1 MSEFYQDPNYFPEE
15 SQPQQANKSDA
26 VYADYVREKKVEN
39 LISQINPDNILADV
53 ENRLK
58 GFRKDVYSQQWIKIA
73 NAPEVHPLLVGRFI
87 SFLGAFLNNNVTL
100 SNYTEHEINK
110 IMFAV
115 IEYVIDDFRTH
126 SIIYGIHDY
135 SERTR
140 IGLII
145 CSTVFAT
152 LKRAMNGSEASRLFK
167 SLRIGEQLNPNAQK
181 DQSMLSALK
190 FWK

>member
-1 MSEFYQDPNYFPEE
+1 MNLDPNYFPDDA
-15 SQPQQANKSDA
+15 SMQPQGKSDA
-26 VYADYVREKKVEN
+26 VYADFVRERKVEN

-58 GFRKDVYSQQWIKIA
+58 GYRKDVYSQNWVKIS
-73 NAPEVHPLLVGRFI
+73 NAPEVSPLLVGRFI
-87 SFLGAFLNNNVTL
+87 SFLGAFLNNNATF
-100 SNYTEHEINK
+100 SNFTENEINK

-115 IEYVIDDFRTH
+115 IEYISDDFRTH
-126 SIIYGIHDY
+126 SEEYKIHDY

-145 CSTVFAT
+145 CATVFAT
-152 LKRAMNGSEASRLFK
+152 LKRAMHGNEASRLFK
-167 SLRIGEQLNPNAQK
+167 SLRIGEQLNPNQQQQK
-181 DQSMLSALK
+181 GFVDSLK